1 MNILVSDSLSPRG
14 TEVLERAGFTVAVK
28 TKLSKDE
35 LLEEI
40 KNYQGL
46 IVRSATKVTKEV
58 IEAGNQLRII
68 GRAGTG
74 LDNVDSEA
82 ATRRGIVVMNTP
94 GGNTITTAEHTIAMI
109 VAMSRKIPQATTS
122 MKAGKWEKSR
132 FMGVELYNKTLGLV
146 GLGQIGTYVTKLAQ
160 GLSMN
165 VIGYDPYL
173 AIDRARQ
180 MGIEVVELPEL
191 FQRADVISVHTPL
204 TNETRGIINAKTI
217 QQMKDGV
224 MIVNCARG
232 GIINEQD
239 LVEALKS
246 QKVYAA
252 AFDVFEQE
260 PVKPDHPLLSLDNFT
275 CTPHIGA
282 STEEAQENVAVGIAE
297 QFVDYFKRGLARGAV
312 NVPSVSP
319 EVLPQ
324 LQPYLTLAERMGLFQ
339 AQLLEGGLKSV
350 TVEYFG
356 EVAGLAVAPLTIAV
370 LKGLLGPILE
380 DVINFVNA
388 PVVAKERGIEV
399 KEVKS
404 SDAGDFTSLIRIKIE
419 AGQQSYTLAGTL
431 FHRKEPRIVEIN
443 QFQVEVISEGH
454 MVLIDNVDQPGVI
467 GRVGRI
473 LGDHAVNIARMQ
485 CSRGERGG
493 QALLILGL
501 DAPPPT
507 QVLDTIKREDGILSV
522 RLVDLSKRL

>member
-1 MNILVSDSLSPRG
+1 
-14 TEVLERAGFTVAVK
+14 
-28 TKLSKDE
+28 
-35 LLEEI
+35 
-40 KNYQGL
+40 
-46 IVRSATKVTKEV
+46 
-58 IEAGNQLRII
+58 
-68 GRAGTG
+68 
-74 LDNVDSEA
+74 
-82 ATRRGIVVMNTP
+82 
-94 GGNTITTAEHTIAMI
+94 
-109 VAMSRKIPQATTS
+109 
-122 MKAGKWEKSR
+122 
-132 FMGVELYNKTLGLV
+132 MGVELYNKTLGLV

-173 AIDRARQ
+173 APDRARQ
-180 MGIEVVELPEL
+180 LGIEVVELDEL

-204 TNETRGIINAKTI
+204 TNETRGIINAKAI
-217 QQMKDGV
+217 KQMKDGV

-239 LVEALKS
+239 LYEGLKS
-246 QKVYAA
+246 EKIMAA

-260 PVKPDHPLLSLDNFT
+260 PVQPDHPLIALENFT

-339 AQLLEGGLKSV
+339 AQIIEGGLRSV

-356 EVAGLAVAPLTIAV
+356 EVTGMTVAPLTISV
-370 LKGLLGPILE
+370 LKGILSPILE
-380 DVINFVNA
+380 DAINFVNA
-388 PVVAKERGIEV
+388 PLIAKERGIEV

-404 SDAGDFTSLIRIKIE
+404 SDAGNFTSLIRVKVE
-419 AGQQSYTLAGTL
+419 AGQQSHTVAGTL
-431 FHRKEPRIVEIN
+431 FHRQEPRIVEIN
-443 QFQVEVISEGH
+443 QFQVEVISEGQ
-454 MVLIDNVDQPGVI
+454 MLLIDNQDQPGVI

-473 LGDHAVNIARMQ
+473 LGDHDVNIARMQ

-501 DAPPPT
+501 DSPPPANLLET
-507 QVLDTIKREDGILSV
+507 VKGEKGIISV
-522 RLVDLSKRL
+522 KLVDLSKGH

>member
-40 KNYQGL
+40 KQYQGL

-58 IEAGNQLRII
+58 IEAGSQLRII

-109 VAMSRKIPQATTS
+109 VAMSRKIPQATAS

-146 GLGQIGTYVTKLAQ
+146 GLGQIGSYVTKLAQ

-173 AIDRARQ
+173 AVDRARQ

-217 QQMKDGV
+217 NQMKDGV

-260 PVKPDHPLLSLDNFT
+260 PVKPDHPLLALDNFT

-356 EVAGLAVAPLTIAV
+356 EVAGLSVAPLTIAV

-404 SDAGDFTSLIRIKIE
+404 SDAGDFTSLIRIKVE
-419 AGQQSYTLAGTL
+419 AGQQSYVLAGTL

-473 LGDHAVNIARMQ
+473 LGDHSVNIARMQ

-501 DAPPPT
+501 DAPPPAD
-507 QVLDTIKREDGILSV
+507 VLDTIKREDGILSV
-522 RLVDLSKRL
+522 RLVDLSKSL

>member
-28 TKLSKDE
+28 TKLSKEE

-40 KNYQGL
+40 KNYEGL

-58 IEAGNQLRII
+58 IEAGSQLRII

-109 VAMSRKIPQATTS
+109 VAMSRKIPQATGS

-173 AIDRARQ
+173 AVDRARQ

-204 TNETRGIINAKTI
+204 TNETRGIINSDAI
-217 QQMKDGV
+217 RQMKDGV

-232 GIINEQD
+232 GIIHEPD

-260 PVKPDHPLLSLDNFT
+260 PVKPDHPLLALDNFT

-339 AQLLEGGLKSV
+339 AQLLEGGVKSV

-356 EVAGLAVAPLTIAV
+356 EVAGLSVAPLTIAV

-404 SDAGDFTSLIRIKIE
+404 SDAGDFTSLIRIKVE
-419 AGQQSYTLAGTL
+419 AGQQSYILAGTL

-501 DAPPPT
+501 DAPPPA
-507 QVLDTIKREDGILSV
+507 QVLDIIKREDGILSV